1 MKSSV
6 ATYLLLLTSL
16 LPTSVSIAWAQ
27 NSIPAEEKQH
37 IVRITGVRFAYP
49 MVQYWIDEFN
59 KEYPGVQVVIESRGS
74 SDPSQYDVL
83 VEAFEHPETIRKNRE
98 YVHIARYAILP
109 VANATSE
116 FARIYAEKGLN
127 RDLVTQL
134 FFHDIYADKE
144 KQENVKAP
152 YTIYTRLQAAGAPTV
167 FSRHFGYEQK
177 DIKGKAIAG
186 ADEHL
191 VKALL
196 RDSTGVS
203 YLPLPVIYDRETGTP
218 ISGIAVLPVDLNGN
232 GRVSD
237 DEKGYGELARVI
249 ARLEE
254 RANGTVE
261 NIPIE
266 YIHLSV
272 DRKGASREAV
282 LFLQWVIN
290 HGERDLHAFG
300 YLKPDAKKLEKEKF
314 EQFASR
320 KIK

>member
-1 MKSSV
+1 MKSIVVS
-6 ATYLLLLTSL
+6 YFLL
-16 LPTSVSIAWAQ
+16 SIAASHLRAQ
-27 NSIPAEEKQH
+27 DNIVEEKQH
-37 IVRITGVRFAYP
+37 VVRITGVRFAYP
-49 MVQYWIDEFN
+49 IVEHWIDEFN
-59 KEYPGVQVVIESRGS
+59 KEYPDVQIVIEARGS
-74 SDPSQYDVL
+74 SDPSQYDIL
-83 VEAFEHPETIRKNRE
+83 IEAFEHPEATRRQRE
-98 YVHIARYAILP
+98 YVYIGRYAVLP
-109 VANATSE
+109 VANAASE
-116 FARIYAEKGLN
+116 FSRHYSDRGLN
-127 RDLVTQL
+127 RDLIAQL

-144 KQENVKAP
+144 KQENVKVP

-196 RDSTGVS
+196 RDTTGVS
-203 YLPLPVIYDRETGTP
+203 YLPLPVIYDRETQKP
-218 ISGIAVLPVDLNGN
+218 VAGIAVLPVDLNGN

-237 DEKGYGELARVI
+237 DEKGFYDQLARI
-249 ARLEE
+249 ITRLEE
-254 RANGTVE
+254 RGTGTFE
-261 NIPIE
+261 NVPVE

-272 DRKGASREAV
+272 DRKGASPDAV

-290 HGERDLHAFG
+290 HGEGDLHAFG
-300 YLKPDAKKLEKEKF
+300 YLRPDPKKLEKEKF

>member
-6 ATYLLLLTSL
+6 ATYLLLFTSA
-16 LPTSVSIAWAQ
+16 SITWAQ
-27 NSIPAEEKQH
+27 GHSTEETTQQV
-37 IVRITGVRFAYP
+37 VRVTGVRFAYP
-49 MVQYWIDEFN
+49 IVQYWIDEFN
-59 KEYPGVQVVIESRGS
+59 KVYPDVQVVIESRGS
-74 SDPSQYDVL
+74 SDPSRYDIL
-83 VEAFEHPETIRKNRE
+83 VEAFEHPESIRKNRE
-98 YVHIARYAILP
+98 YVYIARYAVLP
-109 VANATSE
+109 VANSTSE
-116 FARIYAEKGLN
+116 FSRIYSHKGLN
-127 RDLVTQL
+127 RDLITQL

-203 YLPLPVIYDRETGTP
+203 YLPLPVIYDRQTNAP
-218 ISGIAVLPVDLNGN
+218 VPGITVLPVDLNGN
-232 GRVSD
+232 GRISD
-237 DEKGYGELARVI
+237 DEKGYDDLANVI

-254 RANGTVE
+254 QATETVE

-290 HGERDLHAFG
+290 HGEGDLHAFG

>member
-1 MKSSV
+1 MKFAAYV
-6 ATYLLLLTSL
+6 LLI
-16 LPTSVSIAWAQ
+16 TSVSIAWAQ
-27 NSIPAEEKQH
+27 DNALVEEKQQV
-37 IVRITGVRFAYP
+37 VRVTGVRFAYP
-49 MVQYWIDEFN
+49 IVQHWIDEFN
-59 KEYPGVQVVIESRGS
+59 KEYPDVQVVIESRGS

-83 VEAFEHPETIRKNRE
+83 VEAFEHPDAIRKNRE
-98 YVHIARYAILP
+98 YVYIARYAVLP
-109 VANATSE
+109 VANASSE
-116 FARIYAEKGLN
+116 FSRIYSDKGLH
-127 RDLVTQL
+127 RELIKQL
-134 FFHDIYADKE
+134 FFHDIFSDKE

-203 YLPLPVIYDRETGTP
+203 YLPLPVIYDRETGAP
-218 ISGIAVLPVDLNGN
+218 VAGITVLPVDLNGN
-232 GRVSD
+232 NRVSD
-237 DEKGYGELARVI
+237 DEKGYEELARVV

-254 RANGTVE
+254 RASGTME
-261 NIPIE
+261 NVPVE

-272 DRKGASREAV
+272 DRKGASPEAV

-290 HGERDLHAFG
+290 HGESDLHAFG
-300 YLKPDAKKLEKEKF
+300 YLKPEAKKLEKEKF

-320 KIK
+320 KIR

>member
-1 MKSSV
+1 MKF
-6 ATYLLLLTSL
+6 AAYLLLF
-16 LPTSVSIAWAQ
+16 TSVSTAWAQ
-27 NSIPAEEKQH
+27 DNAPVAEKQQV
-37 IVRITGVRFAYP
+37 VRVTGVRFAYP
-49 MVQYWIDEFN
+49 IVQHWIDEFN
-59 KEYPGVQVVIESRGS
+59 KEYPDVQVVIESRGS

-83 VEAFEHPETIRKNRE
+83 VEAFEHPDDIRNNRE
-98 YVHIARYAILP
+98 YVYIARYAVLP
-109 VANATSE
+109 VANASSE
-116 FARIYAEKGLN
+116 FSRIYGEKGLH
-127 RDLVTQL
+127 RDLIKQL
-134 FFHDIYADKE
+134 YFHDIFSDKD

-191 VKALL
+191 IKALL

-203 YLPLPVIYDRETGTP
+203 YLPLPVAYNRETGTP
-218 ISGIAVLPVDLNGN
+218 VSGITVLPVDLNGN

-237 DEKGYGELARVI
+237 DEKGYGELASVI
-249 ARLEE
+249 ARLE
-254 RANGTVE
+254 ANGSIE
-261 NIPIE
+261 NIPVE

-272 DRKGASREAV
+272 DRKGASPAAV

-290 HGERDLHAFG
+290 NGEGDLHAFG

-314 EQFASR
+314 KQFASR